1 VSHVTIYECDCG
13 SGYSSSA
20 AVLQCASTNHGRGWE
35 GMENLTSIQEFEE
48 WVVQAWTAPDDLN
61 SLFVMTT
68 GLAGETGEVQE
79 VLLRDML
86 HTSALAMHLG
96 VHVGKVVEPIKK
108 QVRNGMYID
117 PAELAGELGDVLYYL
132 VRIARK
138 YGLTMAQVMEANRS
152 KVNARKRAGKGPA
165 GKA

>member
-1 VSHVTIYECDCG
+1 VSARYECDCG
-13 SGYSSSA
+13 AVLSSSA
-20 AVLQCASTNHGRGWE
+20 AVLQCATGNHGHGWGDRE
-35 GMENLTSIQEFEE
+35 GPTIQRYERWVEE
-48 WVVQAWTAPDDLN
+48 AWTAPDDLN